1 MSYNDI
7 LDIIGNWFLN
17 YASDNNQSVVIDTD
31 GIARIRG
38 EFDLGELA
46 EIIEEEVA

>member
-7 LDIIGNWFLN
+7 LDLIANWFLN
-17 YASDNNQSVVIDTD
+17 YASDNMQSAAIDTD
-31 GIARIRG
+31 GIARING

-46 EIIEEEVA
+46 DLIQDEVA